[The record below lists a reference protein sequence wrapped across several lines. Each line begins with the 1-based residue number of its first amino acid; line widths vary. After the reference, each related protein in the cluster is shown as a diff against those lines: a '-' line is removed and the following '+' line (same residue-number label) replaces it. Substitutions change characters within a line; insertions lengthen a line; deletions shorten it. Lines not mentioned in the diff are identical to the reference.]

1 MLLLVALVGVRDPL
15 VFLLGAPTEEAEPEE
30 AEPEESEPEE
40 AEPEEAATATAAGE
54 GDPLLIAGADGAG
67 DL

>member
-1 MLLLVALVGVRDPL
+1 MLLLVGVRD
-15 VFLLGAPTEEAEPEE
+15 FLPFFPGAPTEEAEP
-30 AEPEESEPEE
+30 E

-54 GDPLLIAGADGAG
+54 DDPLLIAGADGAG